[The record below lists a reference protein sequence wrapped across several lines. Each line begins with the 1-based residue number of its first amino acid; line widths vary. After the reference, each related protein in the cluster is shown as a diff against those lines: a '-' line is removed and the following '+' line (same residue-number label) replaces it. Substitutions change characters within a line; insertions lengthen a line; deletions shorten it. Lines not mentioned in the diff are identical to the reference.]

1 MGRYN
6 HSTWCLWLPLLWAVL
21 WSCFDELFCA
31 LGAVLLEHRRSI
43 GFNAPMIKN
52 IPLYIG
58 LRYTRAK
65 RRNQF
70 ISFISAFSLIGMA
83 LGVMAL
89 IIVLS
94 VMNGFDREMKER
106 ILSVIPHGYVDQKPA
121 LKDWQALSAQVNQH
135 PKVVASAPYITS
147 NVMVSYAG
155 GVDGV
160 ELQGI
165 VPEEE
170 AKVSIVDQRM
180 LVGSMAQL
188 QPGEFGIVMGRLLA
202 SRLALAPGDKIRVT
216 SPDISI
222 TPLGAF
228 TRTRHFTLVGVF
240 EVGAQVDNSLALV
253 HLQDAQKFLRQPGV
267 QGLHVKT
274 TDMFSAAQ
282 VMAELKKTMGNDVSV
297 KDWSQTQGTLFQAVK
312 MEKIVVGALLMII
325 IAIAAFNIVSSLV
338 LMVAD
343 KRSDIA
349 VLRTLGL
356 SARQVMAIFV
366 VQGSAIGFIGTFI
379 GALVGCVIALTLTP
393 LIASLESLFGF
404 NVFDPD
410 VYFVTQLPSQLRWGD
425 VMIICSAALI
435 LSFIAT
441 LYPAYRASQ
450 IEPAEALRYE

>member
-1 MGRYN
+1 
-6 HSTWCLWLPLLWAVL
+6 
-21 WSCFDELFCA
+21 
-31 LGAVLLEHRRSI
+31 
-43 GFNAPMIKN
+43 MIKN
-52 IPLYIG
+52 IPFYIG
-58 LRYTRAK
+58 LRYIRAK

-106 ILSVIPHGYVDQKPA
+106 ILSVIPHGYIDQKPA
-121 LKDWQALSAQVNQH
+121 LTDWQSLAARVAQH
-135 PKVVASAPYITS
+135 PKVVASAPYIAS

-165 VPEEE
+165 LPEEE

-180 LVGSMAQL
+180 IVGSMAQL

-274 TDMFSAAQ
+274 LDMFSAAK
-282 VMAELKKTMGNDVSV
+282 VMTELKQTLGDEFGV

-366 VQGSAIGFIGTFI
+366 VQGSAIGFIGT
-379 GALVGCVIALTLTP
+379 LVGAIAGCIIALTLTTLMS
-393 LIASLESLFGF
+393 LIESLFGF
-404 NVFDPD
+404 HVFDPD
-410 VYFVTQLPSQLRWGD
+410 VYFVAQLPSELRWGD
-425 VMIICSAALI
+425 VLVICSTALF